1 MSDILERISEL
12 KKKKSALNREAAK
25 IREDFEIYITDQS
38 IPLSERWDLFSQS
51 PDELNNHMEYIIKAK
66 SDGLISLLSYRFDA
80 PEVYGRGK
88 RIDTKELFDAKKLF
102 DNVFEDEPLHCEAEY
117 YDTEY
122 RDEESIKLNKEA
134 MEEILS
140 QNCGSFCLDW

>member
-1 MSDILERISEL
+1 MSDILERIKEL
-12 KKKKSALNREAAK
+12 KKKKSALNQEAAK
-25 IREDFEIYITDQS
+25 IREDFENYITDQS
-38 IPLSERWDLFSQS
+38 IPLGERWDLFSQS
-51 PDELNNHMEYIIKAK
+51 PDELNNHMKYIIKAK

-88 RIDTKELFDAKKLF
+88 RIDTKKLF
-102 DNVFEDEPLHCEAEY
+102 DDIFEDEQLN

-122 RDEESIKLNKEA
+122 YDEESIKLNKEA

>member
-12 KKKKSALNREAAK
+12 NKKKSALNQEAAK
-25 IREDFEIYITDQS
+25 IKEDFETYITDQS
-38 IPLSERWDLFSQS
+38 IPLSERWDLFSRS

-66 SDGLISLLSYRFDA
+66 SEGLISLLSYRFDA

-88 RIDTKELFDAKKLF
+88 RIDTKELFD
-102 DNVFEDEPLHCEAEY
+102 NVFEDEPLHYEA
-117 YDTEY
+117 EY

>member
-1 MSDILERISEL
+1 MSNILERISEL
-12 KKKKSALNREAAK
+12 KKKKSALNQEAAK
-25 IREDFEIYITDQS
+25 IREDFETYITDQS
-38 IPLSERWDLFSQS
+38 IPLGERWDLFSQS
-51 PDELNNHMEYIIKAK
+51 PDELNNHLKYIIKAK
-66 SDGLISLLSYRFDA
+66 SDGLSSLLSYRFDA

-88 RIDTKELFDAKKLF
+88 RIDTKKLF
-102 DNVFEDEPLHCEAEY
+102 DDIFEDEQLN

-122 RDEESIKLNKEA
+122 HDEETIKLHKEA

>member
-1 MSDILERISEL
+1 MSDILGRISEL
-12 KKKKSALNREAAK
+12 KKKKSALNQEAAK
-25 IREDFEIYITDQS
+25 IKEDFETYITDQS
-38 IPLSERWDLFSQS
+38 IPLSERWDLFSRS

-66 SDGLISLLSYRFDA
+66 SEGLISLLSYRFDA

-88 RIDTKELFDAKKLF
+88 RIDTKALFDAKKLF
-102 DNVFEDEPLHCEAEY
+102 DNIFEDEQSD